1 MKTAFTV
8 PAMAVARTPGGVPG
22 GPNKVSFVSIPPL
35 TVKLMPVPAQ
45 IDWEEAAMVVGK
57 VKRLIVIV
65 AVPLHPALSA
75 VSV

>member
-1 MKTAFTV
+1 
-8 PAMAVARTPGGVPG
+8 
-22 GPNKVSFVSIPPL
+22 
-35 TVKLMPVPAQ
+35 MPVPAQ
-45 IDWEEAAMVVGK
+45 IDWEEAAIVVGN